1 LGDPIVIEPPS
12 RYFVN
17 DNMILAPS
25 RNPESVKI
33 ICGPNIKPVPVA
45 QPVQNTLRYRVLIKV
60 GDNITTDDILP
71 SGSKVLSLRSNIPAI
86 SEYTFT
92 AVDPGFVQRA
102 KDWGGGFVV
111 GGVNYGQG
119 SSRDHAAMAPLYL
132 GVKAIL
138 AKSYARIHYTNLI
151 NLGIMPLTF
160 ANASNYDTLEQG
172 DELEMAGIHAALRA
186 GEKLTVKNLTRDTTF
201 QLIYDFSDRQME
213 IMMAGGLLNYIKKGG
228 A

>member
-1 LGDPIVIEPPS
+1 LGEPVVIAPPGH
-12 RYFVN
+12 YTVH
-17 DNMILAPS
+17 DNMILSPS
-25 RNPESVKI
+25 RDPESVEI

-45 QPVQNTLRYRVLIKV
+45 KPVQDTLRYRVLIKV
-60 GDNITTDDILP
+60 GDNITTDEILP
-71 SGSKVLSLRSNIPAI
+71 SGSKVLSLRSNVPAI

-102 KDWGGGFVV
+102 KEWGGGFVV

-132 GVKAIL
+132 GVKAII

-160 ANASNYDTLEQG
+160 ANPEDWESLELGNELEISGIHEALRMGKTLE
-172 DELEMAGIHAALRA
+172 
-186 GEKLTVKNLTRDTTF
+186 VKNLTGNKTF
-201 QLIYDFSDRQME
+201 QLTHRFTKREVDLIL
-213 IMMAGGLLNYIKKGG
+213 AGGLLNYINRPGK
-228 A
+228 